1 MNNLTK
7 NLQEKNYNP
16 CGTLTGQEKIICDSA
31 RKNFFNLPY
40 TQIIRNVVI
49 SEIDKFNPDEN
60 FLNKNSL
67 IDWSKYNLNSEE
79 IKSVLDFNAD
89 EFKNFS
95 QIEVGLCKYFV
106 HVLFENRYNIFYNR
120 LVDFCGEIDEKIFVS
135 AEKNNLTF
143 DVLEQKINSLA
154 GNSNFSMT
162 FNDLTDEFLNFIV
175 SYA

>member
-7 NLQEKNYNP
+7 NLCEKNYNP
-16 CGTLTGQEKIICDSA
+16 CGTLTNREKNICDEA

-49 SEIDKFNPDEN
+49 SEIDKFNLDEN

-79 IKSVLDFNAD
+79 IKAVIDFNAD
-89 EFKNFS
+89 KFKNFS

-135 AEKNNLTF
+135 AEKNDLTF
-143 DVLEQKINSLA
+143 DVFEQKINSLA
-154 GNSNFSMT
+154 GEGNFSMT
-162 FNDLTDEFLNFIV
+162 FNDLTDEFLNFIM
-175 SYA
+175 SYD